1 MSDDF
6 LGVDNIENDVIE
18 EVAEEIVEVDSP
30 ESDLNASGEEGVVE
44 DKEVV
49 EDKPKAF
56 KVKIDGV
63 EAEVDEA
70 ELIKGYQLE
79 QASRKRLEEAS
90 KQMKMLENAIK
101 VGKDEPFELL
111 NWLGIDVDT
120 LVRNYV
126 KDKVEESRLTPEQK
140 ELKALKKKEAEWN
153 ARKQA
158 EENAI
163 KERQD
168 QQVFEQA
175 ANQLEDEIIEALGKN
190 ATNPTL
196 VSQVAN
202 LMLVALN
209 QNKKLTA
216 KEAYARIQ
224 NDTQAMLQQA
234 LASDD
239 TDAFINNLS
248 KDAQAKLRKA
258 LAQRELKQSNVVKN
272 SKDNSSNKKS
282 GKQSNK
288 FNDLFGGAHLL

>member
-111 NWLGIDVDT
+111 NWLGVDVDT